1 MVLGRIRY
9 FFTKN
14 PLDLLDPDELRADRI
29 RYDADI
35 RNFHARIA
43 ALEKEIDSYWGRA
56 RETKSSADERAFAER
71 INTLSQTR
79 NSILKKIT
87 DTESRLRT
95 VEEFINR
102 IDEKNRKQATDR
114 LTTGY
119 SQMELENL
127 LTKVNTYFEI
137 KHQTDRTLTLIT
149 EPAGTEDI
157 DESVSEILQ
166 AIKVTK
172 QSETVPAAVAKE
184 EVAGRQKTLET
195 ES

>member
-14 PLDLLDPDELRADRI
+14 PLDLLDSNELRADRI

-56 RETKSSADERAFAER
+56 KETKSSADERAFAER

-102 IDEKNRKQATDR
+102 IEEKNRKQATDR
-114 LTTGY
+114 LATG
-119 SQMELENL
+119 SQMQLEDL
-127 LTKVNTYFEI
+127 LNRINAYEEAKRQI
-137 KHQTDRTLTLIT
+137 DRTLTIIT
-149 EPAGTEDI
+149 EPTVTEDV
-157 DESVSEILQ
+157 DENVSQILQ
-166 AIKVTK
+166 AIKATK
-172 QSETVPAAVAKE
+172 QPETVPAAAAKE